1 MNELDELK
9 TLLEEYNFNR
19 LEPIDF
25 ATFQELV
32 WFYPILAVLS
42 ADNKIDGAERNFYL
56 EQLEK
61 KAHQEENIQ
70 IGILKREARY
80 ITENLA
86 LLEDLF
92 LNALKIL
99 VKSKGWQNAL
109 MDNMLNAAKVSY
121 EPWQT
126 KTLYGEVE
134 NHLKF
139 PKKVLDLV
147 LEDALDKKERV
158 SEDELAVIV
167 NILQKT
173 DALNERNQ
181 MILEVFENSP

>member
-1 MNELDELK
+1 MSELDELK
-9 TLLEEYNFNR
+9 TLWEEYNFNR

-25 ATFQELV
+25 DTFQELV

-42 ADNKIDGAERNFYL
+42 ADNNIDGAERNFYL

-61 KAHQEENIQ
+61 KAHQEEHLQ
-70 IGILKREARY
+70 ISVLKREAKY
-80 ITENLA
+80 IAENIRLLENL
-86 LLEDLF
+86 F
-92 LNALKIL
+92 ISALKIL

-126 KTLYGEVE
+126 KTLYGNSE

-139 PKKVLDLV
+139 SKKVLDLV
-147 LEDALDKKERV
+147 LEDVLDKKERV
-158 SEDELAVIV
+158 SEEELAVIV

-173 DALNERNQ
+173 EALNERNQ